1 MLKAINREHVQR
13 IRVFVSSPN
22 DVKAERDL
30 LDGVVDEINRTMGDA
45 GSFVL
50 QLFKWERN
58 VIPQIDQTPQ
68 GVIDNQMPDCD
79 VYLGILR
86 TRFGTPTGNYGSGT
100 EQEFRAAL
108 ERFNSQGKPWISFY
122 FYNGPVELKT
132 REEREQYDKVCEF
145 RDELERKGVVGRYKR
160 TRGSRDAFVEQVR
173 SNLIKLVQQ
182 FANEAE
188 KDDQLR
194 EEVAPVAT
202 SPVESTINSDAMDIF
217 ISYAK
222 EDREVA
228 RRISTLFEDQGWSVW
243 WDRKIPIGRTWHSML
258 EEALRNMRCMV
269 VLWSANSII
278 SDWVKD
284 EAEEGKTQGKLIP
297 ILIDSVKP
305 PVGFRGIQTADLI
318 GWNGNSSLPG
328 LQSLLVDMRKIIQ
341 PSREADDLRDKV
353 TQGARASGPAPSAI
367 VIQDTSREAQ
377 DLIGP
382 SYTLDNNYYFS
393 DWNPAF
399 DMLVAKPLGLARA
412 DHCVDFIKRLEN
424 CDAVVE
430 RSKSVFAPGKDPLVD
445 TEDLLFQ
452 SPSYGRIK
460 FRKIAALINDQKGNP
475 LNWTVNL
482 NITSAEKEAELWQD
496 LEQKLQEVV
505 NWSRYAVSYDKL
517 LDVFTDY
524 HDLVDLVI
532 RQVGNAPLCADLG
545 AGTGNATLKLLE
557 TEPTRQVWAVE
568 SNEMMLQYLRQKVGS
583 HSGRLTAIK
592 DDIVRLGALRYQNDY
607 FDAAIMLNVL
617 YAVQDPLACLRQ
629 AYRILKPGGVLAL
642 STPHRDTDVRK
653 LLTKLRDVLQSRG
666 LFESLAEEFETA
678 RLVHEKMDHLIHR
691 DTKEDI
697 RNYIEEAGLE
707 ICDWRESEYA
717 DAVVMIKAVKPC
729 V

>member
-1 MLKAINREHVQR
+1 
-13 IRVFVSSPN
+13 
-22 DVKAERDL
+22 
-30 LDGVVDEINRTMGDA
+30 
-45 GSFVL
+45 
-50 QLFKWERN
+50 
-58 VIPQIDQTPQ
+58 
-68 GVIDNQMPDCD
+68 
-79 VYLGILR
+79 
-86 TRFGTPTGNYGSGT
+86 
-100 EQEFRAAL
+100 
-108 ERFNSQGKPWISFY
+108 
-122 FYNGPVELKT
+122 
-132 REEREQYDKVCEF
+132 
-145 RDELERKGVVGRYKR
+145 
-160 TRGSRDAFVEQVR
+160 
-173 SNLIKLVQQ
+173 
-182 FANEAE
+182 
-188 KDDQLR
+188 
-194 EEVAPVAT
+194 
-202 SPVESTINSDAMDIF
+202 
-217 ISYAK
+217 
-222 EDREVA
+222 
-228 RRISTLFEDQGWSVW
+228 
-243 WDRKIPIGRTWHSML
+243 
-258 EEALRNMRCMV
+258 
-269 VLWSANSII
+269 
-278 SDWVKD
+278 
-284 EAEEGKTQGKLIP
+284 
-297 ILIDSVKP
+297 
-305 PVGFRGIQTADLI
+305 
-318 GWNGNSSLPG
+318 
-328 LQSLLVDMRKIIQ
+328 
-341 PSREADDLRDKV
+341 
-353 TQGARASGPAPSAI
+353 
-367 VIQDTSREAQ
+367 
-377 DLIGP
+377 
-382 SYTLDNNYYFS
+382 
-393 DWNPAF
+393 
-399 DMLVAKPLGLARA
+399 
-412 DHCVDFIKRLEN
+412 
-424 CDAVVE
+424 
-430 RSKSVFAPGKDPLVD
+430 VD